1 MLHDPNE
8 ASLFPKLS
16 DEELQRLSERGREV
30 QLNPGD
36 ILFSQGDA
44 TYPFCVVLEGEIQ
57 ITKQFGTEERVLTV
71 HHHGDFTGE
80 ISMLTGCPASVT
92 ARALRYSRILEIE
105 PDTFKRILAECSQ
118 GAAVI
123 LSAMARRAQE
133 IEAQLRQQEK
143 LAALGKLSAG
153 LAHELNNPAAAGHR
167 AAQQLRQTIAASQS
181 YLLKLWEQELQEAQ
195 RQSIVD
201 LQQSAIAY
209 RAASPSLSPLEQSD
223 REEALADWLEQYGIL
238 NAWEVAPTLVAAGV
252 DEQSLEAIAT
262 QVSSNAFTEVLTWLE
277 ASLTVTGLVET
288 IEQSTERISDLV
300 KAIKAYSYMDR
311 APLQEVDLHEGLENT
326 LTILNHKLKR
336 GITLKQE
343 YDPNLPRICAYGGEL
358 NQVWTNLIDN
368 AIDAICASSF
378 KAAPLT
384 QQRDA
389 LASCSPNDV
398 MNGQGELTIRT
409 KRDHDDVL
417 VEIADNGVGIPY
429 EIQFR
434 VFEPFFTTKGVGKGT
449 GLGLDIARRI
459 VVQRHKGD
467 IQFFSKPG
475 NTCFQVRLPIK
486 PASTN

>member
-30 QLNPGD
+30 HLNPGD

-57 ITKQFGTEERVLTV
+57 IAKRFGTEERVLTV
-71 HHHGDFTGE
+71 HHPGDFTGE

-92 ARALRYSRILEIE
+92 ARALSHSRILEIE
-105 PDTFKRILAECSQ
+105 PDTFRRILAECSQ

-167 AAQQLRQTIAASQS
+167 AAQQLRQTVAASQS

-195 RQSIVD
+195 RQSIVE
-201 LQQSAIAY
+201 LQQSALAY
-209 RAASPSLSPLEQSD
+209 RAASPSLDPLEQSD
-223 REEALADWLEQYGIL
+223 REEALADWLEQYGIP

-252 DEQSLEAIAT
+252 DEQRLEAIAT
-262 QVSSNAFTEVLTWLE
+262 QISSNAFTEVLTWLE

-288 IEQSTERISDLV
+288 IEQSTERISELV

-343 YDPNLPRICAYGGEL
+343 YDPNLPRICAYGSEL

-368 AIDAICASSF
+368 AIDAIAS
-378 KAAPLT
+378 
-384 QQRDA
+384 R
-389 LASCSPNDV
+389 SPNDV
-398 MNGQGELTIRT
+398 INGQGELTIRT